1 MIITPLELRITS
13 KNKTDIYKITYKDK
27 DKDITIL
34 KKVDKPLFVRNNFD
48 QNRGGRN
55 FKKL

>member
-1 MIITPLELRITS
+1 MTITPLELRITS

-27 DKDITIL
+27 DITIL
-34 KKVDKPLFVRNNFD
+34 KKVDKPLFVRNNFN